1 MYVSRVITGRIIEMR
16 GDSVVTVQG
25 DTVSTY
31 HLRYYSL
38 REVEVEPLSRSEAE
52 SLPERGGLRGLWA
65 SLQKRDADRN
75 PPPLPLFWKKG
86 ANRI

>member
-38 REVEVEPLSRSEAE
+38 REVEVEPQPQPEVEPLH
-52 SLPERGGLRGLWA
+52 ERGGLRGLWA
-65 SLQKRDADRN
+65 GLQKRGADRSLL
-75 PPPLPLFWKKG
+75 PLPLIWKKG

>member
-1 MYVSRVITGRIIEMR
+1 MYVSRVITGKIIEMR

-25 DTVSTY
+25 DTVNTY

-38 REVEVEPLSRSEAE
+38 REVEVEPLPESEPE
-52 SLPERGGLRGLWA
+52 PLPKRGGLRGLWT
-65 SLQKRDADRN
+65 SLRKRDAERS
-75 PPPLPLFWKKG
+75 PLSHPLFWKKG

>member
-65 SLQKRDADRN
+65 SLQKRDADRS
-75 PPPLPLFWKKG
+75 PLPLPLFWKKG